1 MTLSKRERVIR
12 TLELEEVD
20 KIPIHYL
27 GFEPTGTTYQTYRNS
42 DEYKNLETK
51 DKWIRSIS
59 QFRFFNSDCINRD
72 PFVKMKPS
80 SRYIKFGSS
89 SDYSDIQIGDLV
101 DYRNLKN
108 GEYIINTKN
117 GKIQKVIPHSKTNL
131 LYVWYY
137 DGSFRNTEFINY
149 CWENFGKPTDFLND
163 DTNYNSQ
170 IWSDYVECLSQYVYP
185 MGTVMGFAMFESLF
199 EGMTAGRMAYFMR
212 KNPKLIHEVMRE
224 YTNTNLEIIKRLSEA
239 GVDINF
245 YYDDL
250 GQKQRSIL
258 SLKNFREFI
267 LPYYKE
273 LYQESKKRGMFFIQH
288 SCGYIDKFLPDMVD
302 AGLNCIQALEPAAGT
317 DLAHLK
323 ETLGDKLSFMGGM
336 DSSGTLNFGTPE
348 DIEKDVKKCIKSAA
362 QGGGYFAGP
371 SHNILDVPWENLMAL
386 RSSIEKYRQY
396 PSNF

>member
-1 MTLSKRERVIR
+1 MALSKRERVIR

-27 GFEPTGTTYQTYRNS
+27 GFEPTGTAYQCYRKS
-42 DEYKNLETK
+42 DEYKNLKTK
-51 DKWIRSIS
+51 EKWVRSIT
-59 QFRFFNSDCINRD
+59 QFRFFNADCVNRD

-80 SRYIKFGSS
+80 VRYFKFGSEGYT
-89 SDYSDIQIGDLV
+89 DFEIGEFV

-108 GEYIINTKN
+108 GDFTINTST
-117 GKIQKVIPHSKTNL
+117 GRVQRVSPHSKTDL
-131 LYVWYY
+131 LYIWYY
-137 DGSFRNTEFINY
+137 DGSFRNAEFIKY
-149 CWENFGKPTDFLND
+149 CWENFGKPSELLRDTD
-163 DTNYNSQ
+163 YSPQ
-170 IWSDYVECLSQYVYP
+170 IWSDYVENLSEYIYP
-185 MGTVMGFAMFESLF
+185 MGTVMGYAMFESLF

-212 KNPKLIHEVMRE
+212 KNPKLIHEIMRE
-224 YTNTNLEIIKRLSEA
+224 FTNTNLEIIKRLAEA

-250 GQKQRSIL
+250 GQKKRSIL

-288 SCGYIDKFLPDMVD
+288 SCGYIDKFLPDMAD

-323 ETLGDKLSFMGGM
+323 ETLGDRLSFMGGM

-348 DIEKDVKKCIKSAA
+348 DIEKDVKKCIKAA
-362 QGGGYFAGP
+362 GQGGGYFAGP

-386 RSSIEKYRQY
+386 RSAIEKYRQY
-396 PSNF
+396 PLNF